1 MTEPEPTSFDDEEY
15 AFLRHVRF
23 GELPPPVRP
32 DERVE
37 LTETDPRRDR
47 PEPTANDDQ
56 WILRLGPGA
65 GS

>member
-47 PEPTANDDQ
+47 SDTVANDDQ
-56 WILRLGPGA
+56 WHLRLGPG
-65 GS
+65 G